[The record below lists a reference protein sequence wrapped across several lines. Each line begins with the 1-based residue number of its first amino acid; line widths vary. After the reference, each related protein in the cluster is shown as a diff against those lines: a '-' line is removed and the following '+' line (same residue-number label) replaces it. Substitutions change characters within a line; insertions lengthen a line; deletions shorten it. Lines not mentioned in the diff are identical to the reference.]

1 MPHHAIRTPWCGAP
15 YRVGPHTS
23 AEGWGH
29 LGSAF
34 PRTAVW
40 RAPATY
46 EFGAHGPLSW
56 DPSVYMVD
64 DFAEGENPVLAKQKV
79 PAAGHR
85 CVEA

>member
-40 RAPATY
+40 R
-46 EFGAHGPLSW
+46 